1 MSNNLKKRIYLFL
14 DPRQRETIG
23 ERIANYFIVFLII
36 INTLAVILETVP
48 AIYNKNVQIFKIVE
62 VFSVILFTIEYFFR
76 IWTCTLNPKYGHS
89 LTGRLKFIFSFE
101 AIIDLLAI
109 IPFYLPLVFRY
120 DLRFIRI
127 LRLIR
132 FTRFLKLARYSK
144 ASKVLARVM
153 IEKKEELILAIVI
166 TFFLIICASAVMYYA
181 EHAAQPTKFKNIPQ
195 TMMWSVATLTTVGS
209 GVYPITTLG
218 KILTAFISML
228 GIGIFALPAG
238 ILASGFSDTIRK
250 EKKPNICP
258 HCGKVI

>member
-1 MSNNLKKRIYLFL
+1 MPNNFKKQIYLFL
-14 DPRQRETIG
+14 DPKQRETPG
-23 ERIANYFIVFLII
+23 ERISNYFIVFLII

-48 AIYNKNVQIFKIVE
+48 AIYNRTTPIFKFVE
-62 VFSVILFTIEYFFR
+62 VFSVILFTIEYFLR
-76 IWTCTLNPKYGHS
+76 VWTCTLNPKYS
-89 LTGRLKFIFSFE
+89 NSITGRLKFLFSFE

-109 IPFYLPLVFRY
+109 IPFYLPLIFRY

-144 ASKVLARVM
+144 ASKTLAIV
-153 IEKKEELILAIVI
+153 IKDKKEELILSILI

-181 EHAAQPTKFKNIPQ
+181 EHTAQPTKFKNIPQ
-195 TMMWSVATLTTVGS
+195 TMEWSVATLTTVGS
-209 GVYPITTLG
+209 NIYPVTTLG
-218 KILTAFISML
+218 KILTTFISML

-238 ILASGFSDTIRK
+238 ILASGFTETLRK
-250 EKKPNICP
+250 EKKPTICP